1 MSDALYPR
9 FDAPDYPAFERQI
22 RAFWEAHDIFT
33 LSVSN
38 RSDAQAFT
46 FYEGPPSAN
55 GSPGIHHVMARTI
68 KDLVCRYKTLA
79 GYQVERKAGWD
90 THGLPVE
97 LQVEKALGIT
107 KKDIGD
113 GPEHKISLADYN
125 QKCRE
130 DVLKYKDEWDELT
143 KLMGFWVN
151 LDDPYITYERDYIES
166 VWHLLKRLYD
176 KDLLYKG
183 YTIQP
188 YSPAAGTGLS
198 SHELNQ
204 PGCYRDVK
212 DTSVTALFKAEDEDD
227 LYFIAWTTTPWTL
240 PSNAA
245 LGVGPKIAYA
255 IIRTIN
261 PYTDRHIR
269 VVVAKDRIPAYFAQP
284 LAEPDEVKEKKRKSL
299 EVDGKTY
306 YFRKSDLNAKA
317 PLLHLEQTLTG
328 SELVG
333 MRYEQLMPY
342 VQPDGKAFEVI
353 AGDFVTTEDGTGIV
367 HLAPTF
373 GADDKRVADDAG
385 IVAITVPGEQDDEQL
400 PLVDK
405 QGKFVR
411 QMSAPLLED
420 LKAVVGEGEES
431 IRKLGEYL
439 ERDGGFFVK
448 AEYADADD
456 YPNMDIEIAT
466 LLKKTDRA
474 FKVEKYEHNY
484 PHCWRTDK
492 PVLYYPLDSWFIKTT
507 ALKDRL
513 VELNQEDITWEPAG
527 TGTGRFGNW
536 LENLTDWNL
545 SRSRFWGTPLP
556 IWVNAGRTEMTCIG
570 SVEELRSAAREA
582 LAQKPELLQHY
593 TARLNESYPAL
604 KAEIDDLSDGNA
616 ILDALLQDLHRP
628 FVDEIVLLDSA
639 GNDMRRE
646 PDLIDVWF
654 DSGAMPYAQWHYPFE
669 NQDIFKRNFPAD
681 FIAEGVDQTRGWF
694 FTLHAIATLLEDS
707 VAYKN
712 VIANGLVQ
720 DKDGRKMSKRLGN
733 AVDPFETINTHG
745 ADATRWYMVANA
757 PPWENLRFNIEH
769 LEDTK
774 RKFLG
779 TLYYTYDFFALYANI
794 DGFTYDARKSTPI
807 ADRTE
812 LDRWILS
819 VANSTLKEARA
830 AFDDYDP

>member
-1 MSDALYPR
+1 MAEELYSR
-9 FDAPDYPAFERQI
+9 ESHPDYPKFEREV
-22 RAFWEAHDIFT
+22 RAFWEAHNIFE
-33 LSVSN
+33 LSVTN
-38 RSDAQAFT
+38 RSQAEAFT

-68 KDLVCRYKTLA
+68 KDLVCRYKTLD

-113 GPEHKISLADYN
+113 GPEHTISLAEYN
-125 QKCRE
+125 KKCRE
-130 DVLKYKDEWDELT
+130 DVLKFKDQWDELT
-143 KLMGFWVN
+143 KAHGLLGQPRRPV
-151 LDDPYITYERDYIES
+151 RD
-166 VWHLLKRLYD
+166 LRARLYRERLAVAQAALRQRLAVQGLHHSAVFAGGGHGAQLARAEPAG
-176 KDLLYKG
+176 LL
-183 YTIQP
+183 P
-188 YSPAAGTGLS
+188 RCERHLCDGTLQS
-198 SHELNQ
+198 RWRRRPLLHRLDHHALDAVIERR
-204 PGCYRDVK
+204 PGC
-212 DTSVTALFKAEDEDD
+212 
-227 LYFIAWTTTPWTL
+227 
-240 PSNAA
+240 
-245 LGVGPKIAYA
+245 GPKIEYA
-255 IIRTIN
+255 IVETRN
-261 PYTDRHIR
+261 PYTDKDIR
-269 VVVAKDRIPAYFAQP
+269 VVVAKDCIPAYFAEP
-284 LAEPDEVKEKKRKSL
+284 LADPDDVKAKKRKSL
-299 EVDGKTY
+299 EYNGQTY
-306 YFRKSDLNAKA
+306 HFRKSELNAKA
-317 PLLHLEQTLTG
+317 PLFNIEKTVTG
-328 SELVG
+328 KDLVG
-333 MRYEQLMPY
+333 MHYEQLMPY

-353 AGDFVTTEDGTGIV
+353 SADFVTTEDGTGIV

-373 GADDKRVADDAG
+373 GADDKRVADAAG
-385 IVAITVPGEQDDEQL
+385 IVAITVPGEQDDEHL

-411 QMSAPLLED
+411 EMSEGLLAD
-420 LKAVVGEGEES
+420 LKSVVGEGEES
-431 IRKLGEYL
+431 IRKMGEYL
-439 ERDGGFFVK
+439 AQDGGFFVK
-448 AEYADADD
+448 TEYANAPD
-456 YPNMDIEIAT
+456 YPVLDVEIAT

-513 VELNQEDITWEPAG
+513 VELNHTIGWKPAG

-556 IWVNAGRTEMTCIG
+556 IWVNADRSEMHCIG
-570 SVEELRSAAREA
+570 SVEELRTLATEA
-582 LAQKPELLQHY
+582 LDKDPTLLAHY
-593 TARLNESYPAL
+593 QERL
-604 KAEIDDLSDGNA
+604 KASYDELSAEIKDMNNPAEVLET
-616 ILDALLQDLHRP
+616 ILQDLHRP
-628 FVDEIVLLDSA
+628 FVDEIVLLDST
-639 GNDMRRE
+639 GERMTRE

-669 NQDIFKRNFPAD
+669 NEALFKRNFPAD

-694 FTLHAIATLLEDS
+694 FTLHAIATLLFDS

-733 AVDPFETINTHG
+733 AVDPFETIQTHG

-794 DGFTYDARKSTPI
+794 DGYQHRPSI
-807 ADRTE
+807 
-812 LDRWILS
+812 
-819 VANSTLKEARA
+819 
-830 AFDDYDP
+830 